1 VITRDFQADWRAG
14 CAGAPPPLHVVD
26 DNPAANYPGT
36 GARPPLAPHP
46 PGPVWIHIPS
56 GSPVGDDPLDPSA
69 QTERRYPTLGMM
81 GRFNFALPGANIAPG
96 GARV

>member
-26 DNPAANYPGT
+26 DNPAANYSG

-46 PGPVWIHIPS
+46 PGPTWIHIPS
-56 GSPVGDDPLDPSA
+56 GSPVGDDPLDPTA
-69 QTERRYPTLGMM
+69 QTERRYATFGMM
-81 GRFNFALPGANIAPG
+81 GRFNYALPGANIAPG
-96 GARV
+96 GART